1 MFPIKYV
8 FTFSFF
14 FIFLLINAQ
23 GFQVNLQGQAQQGM
37 GGAGVAYA
45 QDAASLF
52 FNPGSSSFVK
62 ENSIN
67 INANAG
73 FANSKFLDKNTH
85 IISETKSPTSTPF
98 AAYGIFQLKDSA
110 KLKLGLAVYTPFG
123 STVQWQDNW
132 TGRFTITK
140 LQLLAIYIQPT
151 VSYKLT
157 KKIGIGAGFIFATGK
172 VNLQKDIPV
181 IDVNG
186 NYGHAELEGKANGYG
201 YNLGIYYNPIPKFFI
216 GLTYRS
222 QVNMNVKNGEAKFTV
237 PSSLSVNFPDGKF
250 TSSLPLP
257 SVTILGFAY
266 KLTSKT
272 TLALDINYTGWK
284 AYDTLAFDYEN
295 NTTSLIDT
303 KSARNYKNT
312 FAFRFGGDYKISEQL
327 IARLGIAFALSP
339 VPDGYVTPE
348 TPDANRI
355 NYTAGLGYNFK
366 KHFTINASFLF
377 TTFKREG
384 TNIETNL
391 SGTYKTNVVIPGLS
405 IIYKF

>member
-1 MFPIKYV
+1 
-8 FTFSFF
+8 
-14 FIFLLINAQ
+14 
-23 GFQVNLQGQAQQGM
+23 
-37 GGAGVAYA
+37 
-45 QDAASLF
+45 
-52 FNPGSSSFVK
+52 
-62 ENSIN
+62 
-67 INANAG
+67 
-73 FANSKFLDKNTH
+73 
-85 IISETKSPTSTPF
+85 
-98 AAYGIFQLKDSA
+98 
-110 KLKLGLAVYTPFG
+110 
-123 STVQWQDNW
+123 VQWQDNW

>member
-1 MFPIKYV
+1 MISFKYLLSLQV
-8 FTFSFF
+8 L
-14 FIFLLINAQ
+14 FISYFINAQ

-37 GGAGVAYA
+37 GGAGIAYA

-62 ENSIN
+62 GNSIN

-73 FANSKFLDKNTH
+73 FANSKFLDKNTN

-98 AAYGIFQLKDSA
+98 AAYGMFQLKDSS
-110 KLKLGLAVYTPFG
+110 KIKLGLAVYTPFG
-123 STVQWQDNW
+123 STVQWQDSW
-132 TGRFTITK
+132 TGRFAITK

-151 VSYKLT
+151 ISYKLT

-172 VNLQKDIPV
+172 VNLQKDIP
-181 IDVNG
+181 IMDANG
-186 NYGHAELEGKANGYG
+186 KYGHAELNGKASGYG
-201 YNLGIYYNPIPKFFI
+201 FNLGIYYNPIPKLFI
-216 GLTYRS
+216 GFTYRS

-237 PSSLSVNFPDGKF
+237 PPSLSANFPDGKF
-250 TSSLPLP
+250 TSNLPLP
-257 SVTILGFAY
+257 SVVSLGFAY
-266 KLTSKT
+266 KLTKKT

-312 FAFRFGGDYKISEQL
+312 FAFRFGGDYKISDQFT
-327 IARLGIAFALSP
+327 ARLGIALALSP

-355 NYTAGLGYNFK
+355 NYTAGLGYNYK
-366 KHFTINASFLF
+366 NHFAINASILF

-384 TNIETNL
+384 TNFETNL
-391 SGTYKTNVVIPGLS
+391 SGIYKTNVVIPGLS